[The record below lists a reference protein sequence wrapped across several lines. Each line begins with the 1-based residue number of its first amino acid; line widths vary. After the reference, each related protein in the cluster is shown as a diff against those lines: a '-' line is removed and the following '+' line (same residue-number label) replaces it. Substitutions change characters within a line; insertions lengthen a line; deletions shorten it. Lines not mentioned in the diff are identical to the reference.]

1 MELQHLCKTAEGSA
15 LVKLIQDRENQCKT
29 TPPPTTHRSR
39 RTYLQNETLNRLI
52 TSIPSSITNSF
63 SNKSVT
69 QDKETAP
76 KCPSTRNLFGND
88 DSDNETNS
96 NNPNDPNNDPFIT
109 ALRQKAKENTSTL
122 LLQVLGLLA
131 THQTSNTQTDLEE
144 NNTQDITPTISLQHI
159 QEIQDNTLALQQET
173 NKLQLT
179 TIQLTTRH
187 YIHSA
192 KQRQRLIKI
201 IKDIKLD
208 LPIHANNLLLSEWL
222 NNSYQT
228 LEARL
233 KTERIGSINRI
244 YNQGTVPSLLR
255 KRQSLEKEK
264 VKIGEETMVVL
275 EQLEKYQS
283 MEKKNDLKFQEI
295 ALEFTKVRNEV
306 AIARQHLIAVT
317 NGMGGSGIEDKN
329 GDDDNNNK

>member
-1 MELQHLCKTAEGSA
+1 MAVGPFHAVNNC
-15 LVKLIQDRENQCKT
+15 R
-29 TPPPTTHRSR
+29 
-39 RTYLQNETLNRLI
+39 
-52 TSIPSSITNSF
+52 
-63 SNKSVT
+63 
-69 QDKETAP
+69 
-76 KCPSTRNLFGND
+76 
-88 DSDNETNS
+88 DS
-96 NNPNDPNNDPFIT
+96 
-109 ALRQKAKENTSTL
+109 
-122 LLQVLGLLA
+122 VLGWGGVRCGRFVFVLL
-131 THQTSNTQTDLEE
+131 
-144 NNTQDITPTISLQHI
+144 
-159 QEIQDNTLALQQET
+159 QET

-255 KRQSLEKEK
+255 KRKSLEKEK

-317 NGMGGSGIEDKN
+317 NGMEGSGIEDKN
-329 GDDDNNNK
+329 EIVAMTDVALEKE